1 MNSLMAP
8 PQTFLHPALFIN
20 DHRHQRQGT
29 RMTIYLNPE
38 QPQRISWGAIFA
50 GCFISLVAYL
60 VLSVLGT
67 AIGASA
73 IDPLGDANPLSGF
86 GKGTGIWLG
95 VTTLVSILIGA
106 FIAGRSA
113 PGQGG
118 LHGVL
123 SWSLTTLITT
133 YLVAS
138 LASGI
143 AGAATG
149 AVGKGLSLAGD
160 GVAAAAPHIASGV
173 KDELQKNG
181 ISFDSSDLQN
191 QLDTLLRQTGKP
203 ELDPSN
209 LKATAQQATD
219 DGKQTAQQTAATPQQ
234 TDQQLS
240 DWFARV
246 RQEGQP
252 ALNAADKDALV
263 NIVAARTGK
272 SHDEAQQ
279 IVDNYAQTYQQ
290 AMAKFQQVKQE
301 AEQKAR
307 EAADATARG
316 VSKAAW
322 GALVLLLVGGL
333 IAFVAGVFG
342 FARRPVPA
350 TVVKRPYEVD

>member
-1 MNSLMAP
+1 MS
-8 PQTFLHPALFIN
+8 T
-20 DHRHQRQGT
+20 
-29 RMTIYLNPE
+29 YVNPE
-38 QPQRISWGAIFA
+38 QQPRISWGAIFA
-50 GCFISLVAYL
+50 GCFLSLVTYL

-67 AIGASA
+67 AIGAGA
-73 IDPLGDANPLSGF
+73 IDPLHDANPLNGF

-95 VTTLVSILIGA
+95 ITTILSILVGA
-106 FIAGRSA
+106 FVAGRSA

-123 SWSLTTLITT
+123 TWSVTTLVTT
-133 YLVAS
+133 YLLAS

-149 AVGKGLSLAGD
+149 VVGKGLSLAGD
-160 GVAAAAPHIASGV
+160 GVAAAAPHLASGV

-181 ISFDSSDLQN
+181 ISFDSSDLQG

-203 ELDPSN
+203 ELDPSH
-209 LKATAQQATD
+209 LKASTQQATN
-219 DGKQTAQQTAATPQQ
+219 DGKETAQQTAATPQE

-246 RQEGQP
+246 KQEGQP
-252 ALNAADKDALV
+252 ALNAADKEALV

-272 SHDEAQQ
+272 SHEEAQQ

-290 AMAKFQQVKQE
+290 AMAKFQQLKQE
-301 AEQKAR
+301 TEQKAR

-322 GALVLLLVGGL
+322 SALVLLIIGGV
-333 IAFVAGVFG
+333 IAFLAGLFG
-342 FARRPVPA
+342 FARRPVHV
-350 TVVKRPYEVD
+350 VVKRAYEVD

>member
-1 MNSLMAP
+1 MS
-8 PQTFLHPALFIN
+8 T
-20 DHRHQRQGT
+20 
-29 RMTIYLNPE
+29 YVNPE
-38 QPQRISWGAIFA
+38 QQPRISWGAIFA
-50 GCFISLVAYL
+50 GCFLSLVTYL

-67 AIGASA
+67 AIGAGA
-73 IDPLGDANPLSGF
+73 IDPLRDANPLNGF

-95 VTTLVSILIGA
+95 VTTILSILVGA
-106 FIAGRSA
+106 FVAGRSA
-113 PGQGG
+113 PAQGG
-118 LHGVL
+118 LHGL
-123 SWSLTTLITT
+123 LTWSVTTLVTT
-133 YLVAS
+133 YLLAS

-149 AVGKGLSLAGD
+149 VVGKGLSLAGD
-160 GVAAAAPHIASGV
+160 GVAAAAPHLASGV

-181 ISFDSSDLQN
+181 ISFESSDLQG

-203 ELDPSN
+203 ALDPSH
-209 LKATAQQATD
+209 LKANAQQATD
-219 DGKQTAQQTAATPQQ
+219 DGKQTAQQAAGTPQQ
-234 TDQQLS
+234 SDQQLS

-246 RQEGQP
+246 KQEGQP

-290 AMAKFQQVKQE
+290 AMAKFQQLKQE
-301 AEQKAR
+301 TEQKAR

-322 GALVLLLVGGL
+322 SALALLIIGGA
-333 IAFVAGVFG
+333 IAFFAGLFG
-342 FARRPVPA
+342 FARRPVQV
-350 TVVKRPYEVD
+350 VVKRAYEVD

>member
-1 MNSLMAP
+1 M
-8 PQTFLHPALFIN
+8 TTYI
-20 DHRHQRQGT
+20 DTERQS
-29 RMTIYLNPE
+29 
-38 QPQRISWGAIFA
+38 RISWGAIVA
-50 GCFISLVAYL
+50 GSFLSLVTYL

-67 AIGASA
+67 AVGAGA
-73 IDPLGDANPLSGF
+73 IDPLRDANPLNGL
-86 GKGTGIWLG
+86 GTGTGIWLG
-95 VTTLVSILIGA
+95 LTTLVSILIGA
-106 FIAGRSA
+106 FVAGRSA

-118 LHGVL
+118 LHGL
-123 SWSLTTLITT
+123 LTWSLTTLVTT
-133 YLVAS
+133 YLLAS
-138 LASGI
+138 LASGVT
-143 AGAATG
+143 GAALG

-160 GVAAAAPHIASGV
+160 GVAAAAPHIASTV

-181 ISFDSSDLQN
+181 IGLDAGDLQG

-203 ELDPSN
+203 ALDPSN
-209 LKATAQQATD
+209 LKANAQQAAN
-219 DGKQTAQQTAATPQQ
+219 DGAQAAQQTATAPQQ

-279 IVDNYAQTYQQ
+279 IVDNYAQSYQQ
-290 AMAKFQQVKQE
+290 MMVKFQQLKQE
-301 AEQKAR
+301 AGQKAR

-322 GALVLLLVGGL
+322 SALALLVIGGL
-333 IAFVAGVFG
+333 LAFVAGLFG
-342 FARRPVPA
+342 FARQPVRVVA
-350 TVVKRPYEVD
+350 TRHPHELD